1 MNIEKSIEI
10 CEKYEFYKNLLT
22 KKQQN
27 IFENYYFLDIGL
39 TEIAQNEGV
48 TKQTVLDTLKKT
60 EKNLVELDEKLKLT
74 KIYSKQKNLVEEI
87 KKNNNLKIL
96 DNIINVWES

>member
-27 IFENYYFLDIGL
+27 IFESYYFLDIGL

-48 TKQTVLDTLKKT
+48 TKQTILDTLKKT
-60 EKNLVELDEKLKLT
+60 EKNLIELDKNLKLT
-74 KIYSKQKNLVEEI
+74 KIYAQQKKIVEEI
-87 KKNNNLKIL
+87 KINCNLNIL
-96 DNIINVWES
+96 DDIINVWES

>member
-10 CEKYEFYKNLLT
+10 CEKFEFYKNLLT

-27 IFENYYFLDIGL
+27 IFESYYFLDIGL
-39 TEIAQNEGV
+39 TEIAENLNV

-60 EKNLVELDEKLKLT
+60 EKNLVEFDEKLKLT
-74 KIYSKQKNLVEEI
+74 KIYFRQKKLVEEI
-87 KKNNNLKIL
+87 KKNSNLDIL
-96 DNIINVWES
+96 ESIINVWES